1 MTYIVSFDEDK
12 DYWLGQFVPYLDLY
26 VIEWSG
32 WNYSK
37 TFNPYVL
44 RVSDGTDTPTT
55 IDDALTKLNNSRQQ
69 TYIVSS
75 LDPFRDL
82 TSYEDFIAIF
92 QELYPKYLI

>member
-32 WNYSK
+32 WSYSK
-37 TFNPYVL
+37 TFNPYVFS
-44 RVSDGTDTPTT
+44 VSDDTPTT
-55 IDDALTKLNNSRQQ
+55 INDTLTKLNSNRQQ

-82 TSYEDFIAIF
+82 TSYKDFIAIF
-92 QELYPKYLI
+92 HELYPEYFI

>member
-12 DYWLGQFVPYLDLY
+12 DYWLGQLVPYLDLY
-26 VIEWSG
+26 IVEWSG

-37 TFNPYVL
+37 TFNPYTFS
-44 RVSDGTDTPTT
+44 VSDTKPTT
-55 IDDALTKLNNSRQQ
+55 INNALADLNNSRQQ

-75 LDPFRDL
+75 LDPFRNA

-92 QELYPKYLI
+92 QELYPEYLI

>member
-1 MTYIVSFDEDK
+1 MTYIVSFGEDK

-37 TFNPYVL
+37 TFNPYVFS
-44 RVSDGTDTPTT
+44 VSNDTPAT
-55 IDDALTKLNNSRQQ
+55 INDALTRLNTNRQQ
-69 TYIVSS
+69 AYLVSS

-82 TSYEDFIAIF
+82 TSYKDFITIF
-92 QELYPKYLI
+92 YELYPEYLI

>member
-37 TFNPYVL
+37 TFNPYVF
-44 RVSDGTDTPTT
+44 RVSNDTPTT
-55 IDDALTKLNNSRQQ
+55 INDALIKLNSNRQQ
-69 TYIVSS
+69 TYVVSS

-82 TSYEDFIAIF
+82 TSYKDFIAIF
-92 QELYPKYLI
+92 RELYPEYLI

>member
-12 DYWLGQFVPYLDLY
+12 YYWLGQLVPYLDLY

-37 TFNPYVL
+37 TFNPHAF
-44 RVSDGTDTPTT
+44 RVSDDTDTHTT
-55 IDDALTKLNNSRQQ
+55 INDALTKLNSNRQQ

-75 LDPFRDL
+75 LDPFRNA

-92 QELYPKYLI
+92 QELYPEYLI

>member
-37 TFNPYVL
+37 TFNPYVFS
-44 RVSDGTDTPTT
+44 VSNDKPTT
-55 IDDALTKLNNSRQQ
+55 INDTLTKLNSNRQQ
-69 TYIVSS
+69 AYIVSS

-82 TSYEDFIAIF
+82 TSYKDFIAIF
-92 QELYPKYLI
+92 HELYQEYLI

>member
-26 VIEWSG
+26 VVEWSG

-37 TFNPYVL
+37 TFNPYTFS
-44 RVSDGTDTPTT
+44 VSDTKPTT
-55 IDDALTKLNNSRQQ
+55 INNALEDLNSSRQQ

-75 LDPFRDL
+75 LDPFRNA

-92 QELYPKYLI
+92 QELYPEYLI

>member
-12 DYWLGQFVPYLDLY
+12 DYWLGQLVPYLDLY
-26 VIEWSG
+26 VVEWSG

-37 TFNPYVL
+37 TFNPYTFS
-44 RVSDGTDTPTT
+44 VSSTKPTT
-55 IDDALTKLNNSRQQ
+55 INNALADHNNSRQQ

-75 LDPFRDL
+75 LDPFRNA

-92 QELYPKYLI
+92 HELYPEYLI